1 MMATATRGDVDGEVE
16 GGVVGGVVGDVV
28 ERLELLFDFFI
39 RPNIPRPCSNG
50 YFPAHALKSFP
61 GKNPEQRNHTTSASR
76 RERNAQVRH

>member
-1 MMATATRGDVDGEVE
+1 MMATATRGAVDDDVEA
-16 GGVVGGVVGDVV
+16 GVVGDVV
-28 ERLELLFDFFI
+28 ERLALPFDVFI

-50 YFPAHALKSFP
+50 YFPAHGLKSFA